1 VTTTRDA
8 SAWHL
13 VGLVAPVAILSGN
26 LAGGA
31 WTLSGVVWMLVVYP
45 VLDVVSGTGRPASV
59 TYISRSL
66 LAGLPYVHVI
76 LQGCVFATLIW
87 RVQLDG
93 YAWTTWIAALSCGLN
108 TGISA
113 IVVAHEMGHSRSL
126 TFRWWLARL
135 NLLTAMYLHF
145 TLEHNRQHHPA
156 HHLSPSLPFWQLDLI
171 EGAPT
176 LPTGYYGLFW
186 PCLFPPLWK
195 RWIDPRI
202 PTTP

>member
-1 VTTTRDA
+1 MTTTRDA
-8 SAWHL
+8 AAWHL

-31 WTLSGVVWMLVVYP
+31 WTLSGVVLMLLVYP
-45 VLDVVSGTGRPASV
+45 VLDVVSGTGRPALV
-59 TYISRSL
+59 THTSKSL
-66 LAGLPYVHVI
+66 LAGLPYIHVI

-93 YAWTTWIAALSCGLN
+93 YAWTTWIAALSSGLN

-113 IVVAHEMGHSRSL
+113 IVVAHEMGHSRPL

-145 TLEHNRQHHPA
+145 TLEHNRQHQS
-156 HHLSPSLPFWQLDLI
+156 SP
-171 EGAPT
+171 
-176 LPTGYYGLFW
+176 
-186 PCLFPPLWK
+186 
-195 RWIDPRI
+195 
-202 PTTP
+202 